1 MLVASNF
8 SSTQEQLV
16 FKLKLIILVKDLC
29 IFLRRGGGGRKG
41 SGWKVILDVI
51 IISINIV
58 ITILSFSC
66 WKSVN

>member
-29 IFLRRGGGGRKG
+29 IFLRREGGEG

-58 ITILSFSC
+58 VTILSFSC

>member
-29 IFLRRGGGGRKG
+29 IFLRRGGEKG
-41 SGWKVILDVI
+41 EWLESYIRCY
-51 IISINIV
+51 N
-58 ITILSFSC
+58 
-66 WKSVN
+66 N

>member
-29 IFLRRGGGGRKG
+29 IFLRRGGGGGEG

>member
-29 IFLRRGGGGRKG
+29 IFLRRGGKG

-58 ITILSFSC
+58 ITTLSFSC

>member
-29 IFLRRGGGGRKG
+29 IFLRRGGGEKG
-41 SGWKVILDVI
+41 SGWKVMLDVI

-58 ITILSFSC
+58 VTILSFSC

>member
-16 FKLKLIILVKDLC
+16 FKLKLIILVKDPC
-29 IFLRRGGGGRKG
+29 IFLRRGGGKG

>member
-29 IFLRRGGGGRKG
+29 IFLRRGGGKG

-51 IISINIV
+51 IISINI
-58 ITILSFSC
+58 
-66 WKSVN
+66 

>member
-29 IFLRRGGGGRKG
+29 IFLRRGGGGERGVVGK
-41 SGWKVILDVI
+41 LY
-51 IISINIV
+51 
-58 ITILSFSC
+58 
-66 WKSVN
+66 

>member
-29 IFLRRGGGGRKG
+29 IFLRRGGEG

>member
-29 IFLRRGGGGRKG
+29 IFLRRGGEGEWLESYIRCY
-41 SGWKVILDVI
+41 
-51 IISINIV
+51 N
-58 ITILSFSC
+58 
-66 WKSVN
+66 N

>member
-29 IFLRRGGGGRKG
+29 IFLRRGGGGKG
-41 SGWKVILDVI
+41 EWLESYIRCY
-51 IISINIV
+51 N
-58 ITILSFSC
+58 
-66 WKSVN
+66 N